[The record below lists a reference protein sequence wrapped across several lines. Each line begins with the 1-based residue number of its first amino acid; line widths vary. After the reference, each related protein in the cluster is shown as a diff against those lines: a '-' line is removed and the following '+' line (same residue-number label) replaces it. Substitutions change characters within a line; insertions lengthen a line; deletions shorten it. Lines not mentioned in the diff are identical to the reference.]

1 MPRTTVEFEV
11 TGWEPADAN
20 EHPDGLVLGRA
31 VVRKVFRGEL
41 EATSVTDLLTVGRGD
56 DGLAYTAIERVEGTF
71 AGRSGTFVV
80 VHGAAE
86 PKPPALGTIGAGAGT
101 GDLATLRGTV
111 EIEHDDR
118 GARFTFDYEMD

>member
-1 MPRTTVEFEV
+1 M
-11 TGWEPADAN
+11 
-20 EHPDGLVLGRA
+20 
-31 VVRKVFRGEL
+31 
-41 EATSVTDLLTVGRGD
+41 GRGD

-71 AGRSGTFVV
+71 AGRSGAFVIL
-80 VHGAAE
+80 HGAAE
-86 PKPPALGTIGAGAGT
+86 SKPPARGTIVAGAGT